1 MNAIRLPTFPDWFSQ
16 DLRWITASRAARSIS
31 QGYLSVI
38 VVLYLLQLNFN
49 AVSLGELFTTGAIIS
64 SLLTVGVSLLADQY
78 GRKPFL
84 IFFPILTV
92 VAGFVFIST
101 KDFWILV
108 TAASLGTLGRAGGA
122 GGAGTGGPFYPAQQA
137 LIADHA
143 PSTSRNSVFAAFS
156 LTDTLASTVGSLL
169 AGIPDLLVNHA
180 QWTAIDS
187 YKPLFILTSF
197 LGLCTALAILPV
209 HDTFQRRA
217 KDAGKSRS
225 FLPKHSRNV
234 IGRLALSNLVN
245 GFGVGFFAPFITYWF
260 NARFGSG
267 PGTLGILFALVNLG
281 AAVPY
286 LLAPRLARKLGIV
299 RAVVGVRLLGVIL
312 LGLLPFMPTFPI
324 AAVVYFFRMVS
335 QRLSIPLRQSYSM
348 GVVDKE
354 ERSAAAGISNLPS
367 QMSSAVS
374 PLISGYIFENL
385 SLELPFEIAAVLQLI
400 NAAVFYSLFRN
411 IRPPEETARLAETP
425 PSVEILPIQSTPR
438 RNP

>member
-1 MNAIRLPTFPDWFSQ
+1 MNAISLPRLPEWFTQ
-16 DLRWITASRAARSIS
+16 DLRWITASRAARSVS

-38 VVLYLLQLNFN
+38 VVLYLLQLSFN
-49 AVSLGELFTTGAIIS
+49 AVSLGELFTIGAIIS
-64 SLLTVGVSLLADQY
+64 SLLTVLVSLLADQY

-84 IFFPILTV
+84 IIFPLLTV
-92 VAGFVFIST
+92 VAGIVFIST
-101 KDFWILV
+101 RNFWILV
-108 TAASLGTLGRAGGA
+108 AAASLGTLGRAGGA

-143 PSTSRNSVFAAFS
+143 PNNARNSVFAAFS

-169 AGIPDLLVNHA
+169 AGIPDLLVNNA
-180 QWTAIDS
+180 QWTSVDS
-187 YKPLFILTSF
+187 YKPLFVLTSI
-197 LGLCTALAILPV
+197 LGLVTALAILPV
-209 HDTFQRRA
+209 HDPFRRRQKA
-217 KDAGKSRS
+217 DGKSRS
-225 FLPKHSRNV
+225 FLPRRSRNV
-234 IGRLALSNLVN
+234 IGRLAITNLVN

-267 PGTLGILFALVNLG
+267 PGTLGILFAIVNLG
-281 AAVPY
+281 ATVPY
-286 LLAPRLARKLGIV
+286 LLAPRLARRLGIV

-312 LGLLPFMPTFPI
+312 LGLLPIMPTFSL
-324 AAVVYFFRMVS
+324 AATIYFFRMIS

-367 QMSSAVS
+367 QVSSAVS

-400 NAAVFYSLFRN
+400 NAALFYSLFRN
-411 IRPPEETARLAETP
+411 IRPPEETARLAETS
-425 PSVEILPIQSTPR
+425 PSAELLATKNDLR